1 MAGQPEAPH
10 EERSGRARGGGGR
23 VARLGNLFMTG
34 LLVLLAFNLLWM
46 WRSCEALGPVGTGKP
61 APDFAL
67 DAMDH
72 STVRLRD
79 LRGKVVALNFWATW
93 CAPCIAEMPVLEN
106 LARRYSGKGLVV
118 LAVNVAER
126 REDIE
131 AFLRVRPIGLPILRD
146 DGRVS
151 ERYHVGSLPMLVL
164 VDRLGIVRAR
174 ELGMAGESHLASRI
188 EPLLAA
194 PPPRAP

>member
-1 MAGQPEAPH
+1 
-10 EERSGRARGGGGR
+10 
-23 VARLGNLFMTG
+23 MTA

-72 STVRLRD
+72 TRIRLRD
-79 LRGKVVALNFWATW
+79 LRGKVVALSFWATW
-93 CAPCIAEMPVLEN
+93 CAPCIAELPALER
-106 LARRYSGKGLVV
+106 LAGRYGGQGLVV
-118 LAVNVAER
+118 LAVDVAEP

-131 AFLRVRPIGLPILRD
+131 ALLRVRKIDLPILLD

-151 ERYHVGSLPMLVL
+151 ERYRVDSLPTLVL
-164 VDRLGIVRAR
+164 VDRQGVVRAR
-174 ELGMAGESHLASRI
+174 ELGAAREKHLARRI

-194 PPPRAP
+194 PAPPAPGQK